1 MGRMGDTWRAVM
13 AHEKDDRRHVR
24 GDVANDL
31 RDDEVETI
39 LATYDLF
46 GCSPQMLRQIMSD
59 LASASY
65 LKACGLWALA
75 PRYRVFDWLA
85 MMVQTGDETLHKH
98 GAYAGTQVM
107 VHSFLK
113 CGGDVDRF
121 IEDLRVSD
129 YDCDHSW
136 ESVDLNA

>member
-1 MGRMGDTWRAVM
+1 MGRMGDTWRAVI
-13 AHEKDDRRHVR
+13 AHEKDDTRHVR

-39 LATYDLF
+39 LATYDYF
-46 GCSPQMLRQIMSD
+46 GCSSQMLGQIVSD
-59 LASASY
+59 LASPSY
-65 LKACGLWALA
+65 LRACGLRALA

-85 MMVQTGDETLHKH
+85 MMVQTSDDTLRQH

-107 VHSFLK
+107 VHSFLR

-129 YDCDHSW
+129 YDCDRSW
-136 ESVDLNA
+136 ESVDLAA